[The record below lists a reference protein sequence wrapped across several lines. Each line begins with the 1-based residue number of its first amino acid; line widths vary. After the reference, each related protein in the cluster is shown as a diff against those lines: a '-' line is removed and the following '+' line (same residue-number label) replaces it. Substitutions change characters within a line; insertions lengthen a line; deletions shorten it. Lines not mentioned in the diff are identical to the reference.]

1 MSTRKFESSYSKIQK
16 KRRIE
21 ALIAWQKG
29 VMKKIEQFKIYE
41 YIFGF
46 LFSVKKLK
54 SLDYTFSKEKYIN
67 LEKSL
72 KHDNLLDI
80 DLFDLFSEL
89 NILREIIYLKNDK
102 SINILN
108 YIKRINYFSN
118 AYISYRIMLTISI
131 LVVLPE
137 KSFSKLKIIKIYL
150 RLTML

>member
-1 MSTRKFESSYSKIQK
+1 
-16 KRRIE
+16 
-21 ALIAWQKG
+21 
-29 VMKKIEQFKIYE
+29 MKKIEQFKIYE